1 LRTPQSSDRAS
12 SRASLIIPCI
22 ALMAATALHVGCR
35 ETVQIRY
42 CFDEAKLLR
51 YDLRVEA
58 SLLPDIAFS
67 ARGEVIWSCLKHG
80 PGEFDLKI
88 TLRDLVV
95 TGDRASAPQEASSQN
110 HAAIRFRMS
119 EQGDILVADQKAG
132 NYGASPAKM
141 VLEAL
146 LDAVPR
152 LPASPI
158 GENDGWTAQ
167 SRVVATQ
174 LLQQE
179 ANQVL
184 VRYECLVE
192 EVPILFGGVVLSL
205 SSSFDSDAQNNVS
218 APRISG
224 QGKGRIVLCPDDC
237 TIKSL
242 VHETRAVV
250 VLPQSSEQGKT
261 DARRASYRMK
271 LALNLIEEGKVT
283 E

>member
-1 LRTPQSSDRAS
+1 MRTPQSSDRAGA
-12 SRASLIIPCI
+12 RAFLIISCI
-22 ALMAATALHVGCR
+22 ALLAATALHVGCR
-35 ETVQIRY
+35 ETVQLRY
-42 CFDEAKLLR
+42 CFHEAKLLR
-51 YDLRVEA
+51 YDLLVEA

-67 ARGEVIWSCLKHG
+67 ARGEVIWRCLKHE

-95 TGDRASAPQEASSQN
+95 TRDQAPVPQEASSQN
-110 HAAIRFRMS
+110 YAVIRFRMS
-119 EQGDILVADQKAG
+119 EQGDILIADQEAG
-132 NYGASPAKM
+132 NYGANPAKM

-158 GENDGWTAQ
+158 GKNDGWTAQ
-167 SRVVATQ
+167 SRVAAPQ

-179 ANQVL
+179 TNQVL
-184 VRYECLVE
+184 VRYECVVE

-205 SSSFDSDAQNNVS
+205 SSSFESDNQNNAS
-218 APRISG
+218 EPRISG
-224 QGKGRIVLCPDDC
+224 RGEGRIVLRPDDC

-242 VHETRAVV
+242 VHETQAVI
-250 VLPQSSEQGKT
+250 VLPQSPGQGKT

-271 LALNLIEEGKVT
+271 LALNLIEEGEVT